1 MGVFVYC
8 YTATGKSTVAK
19 KYSNVIDMES
29 TLFKYKNT
37 KEENEGTKGTT
48 REVNVDYPQNY
59 YEALEQVKN
68 KYDYILVSDN
78 TCDDY
83 FRTKNIAYWQVFPH
97 KSLKNEYVERMKK
110 RGNNH
115 DFIAYQ
121 IKLWDQWIEECKN
134 DKFAAKLIEL
144 KSGQYLE
151 DVLPNL
157 KLKG

>member
-19 KYSNVIDMES
+19 KYANVIDMES

-37 KEENEGTKGTT
+37 NTENEGAKGTK
-48 REVNVDYPQNY
+48 REINLDYPMNY
-59 YEALEQVKN
+59 YKALSEVKD

-78 TCDDY
+78 ACDKY
-83 FRTKNIAYWQVFPH
+83 FRENNIAYWQVFPH
-97 KSLKNEYVERMKK
+97 KSLKEEYVARMKQ

-121 IKLWDQWIEECKN
+121 IKLWEQWIDECKN
-134 DKFAAKLIEL
+134 DKCAAKLIEL

-157 KLKG
+157 KLKD

>member
-1 MGVFVYC
+1 MGIFVYC
-8 YTATGKSTVAK
+8 YTATGKSTVSK

-29 TLFKYKNT
+29 TLFKYVNT

-48 REVNVDYPQNY
+48 RERNERYPQNY
-59 YEALEQVKN
+59 FEALEQVKD

-78 TCDDY
+78 ICDDY
-83 FRTKNIAYWQVFPH
+83 FREKKIDYWQVFPH
-97 KSLKNEYVERMKK
+97 KSLKEEYVERMKN

-121 IKLWDQWIEECKN
+121 VKLWDQWIEECQN
-134 DKFAAKLIEL
+134 DKQASKLIEL
-144 KSGQYLE
+144 KAGQYLE

-157 KLKG
+157 KLKD